1 MQILEATCTAGIVST
16 TLGIVPSCKIL
27 GEGGSSSGYLIID
40 EEEFFYLPK
49 TTPDVKSFLTQIETL
64 CNKIGDLCDSISA
77 ITVICSAPG
86 ALSSPPD
93 NVSDFAL
100 AKVNIGLVK
109 SQLTTLKSTL
119 K

>member
-1 MQILEATCTAGIVST
+1 MQIFEATCTAGIVST

-64 CNKIGDLCDSISA
+64 CDKIGDLCDSISA
-77 ITVICSAPG
+77 ITVICSAP
-86 ALSSPPD
+86 ASPSGTPI
-93 NVSDFAL
+93 NSAVFTT
-100 AKVNIGLVK
+100 AKAEISAIKTN
-109 SQLTTLKSTL
+109 LTTLKGSL